1 VKPETRNPKPETPF
15 DADNAYEYTRRLAFP
30 RRTGSDGEAEAV
42 RLITAAFQAMGLPVE
57 TQTFHFSP
65 FPLTVGAR
73 LFLLGLAAFV
83 VAGAGLFPRAPG
95 WAAGLSGV
103 AVILA
108 SLGSR
113 WNKLTEKLY
122 DLPPQ
127 WSASNLIAR
136 RLVAGADRDLVFL
149 AHHDSKS
156 QTQPLI
162 PRLILFGL
170 SFFGLVGWAGLLL
183 LAALGHPSF
192 ISPRLIYGWS
202 VAIVLAVALLQLNR
216 SHNESPGALDNA
228 CGVGV
233 LLELARCLPEVGLTR
248 TNLTLVATGAEEE
261 GLAGAVRFMQAYAPD
276 FDRERTFFVN
286 LDGPG
291 AAGRLIL
298 LAHSGFPPTPTAPR
312 LAPWVRDLARAQG
325 QPISPVYLLI
335 GAGTDQIPIAWRGFE
350 ALTLEHGHWGPAWN
364 RVHSRRDNLANIDRA
379 ALRTVGE
386 ICVALARKIEQMDL

>member
-1 VKPETRNPKPETPF
+1 MPF
-15 DADNAYEYTRRLAFP
+15 DADNAYEHTRRLAFP
-30 RRTGSDGEAEAV
+30 RRTGSAGEAEAV
-42 RLITAAFQAMGLPVE
+42 RLITAAFQEAGWPVE
-57 TQTFHFSP
+57 IQTFHFSP
-65 FPLTVGAR
+65 FPLMVGAR

-83 VAGAGLFPRAPG
+83 VASAWLFPRAPG

-108 SLGSR
+108 CLGSR
-113 WNKLTEKLY
+113 WNRLTERLY

-127 WSASNLIAR
+127 RSACNLLAR
-136 RLVAGADRDLVFL
+136 RPVDGADRDLVFL
-149 AHHDSKS
+149 AHYDSKS

-162 PRLILFGL
+162 ARMALFGIALFGL
-170 SFFGLVGWAGLLL
+170 LGLAGWLLL
-183 LAALGHPSF
+183 GALWPPSF
-192 ISPRLIYGWS
+192 ISPPLIYGWS
-202 VAIVLAVALLQLNR
+202 AAIMLAVALLQLNR

-233 LLELARCLPEVGLTR
+233 LLELARCLPELGLTR
-248 TNLTLVATGAEEE
+248 TNLTFVATGAEEE

-298 LAHSGFPPTPTAPR
+298 LAHSGFPPRPTAPR
-312 LAPWVRDLARAQG
+312 LATWVRDLARAQG
-325 QPISPVYLLI
+325 QPILPVYLLV

-350 ALTLEHGHWGPAWN
+350 AVTLEHGQWGPAWT
-364 RVHSRRDNLANIDRA
+364 RVHSRRDSLANIDRA

-386 ICVALARKIEQMDL
+386 ICVELTRQIEQME